1 MISMNK
7 YNRLMEHINV
17 TPDMLVRAHAALDAG
32 KQPKSTR
39 NTVPLRR
46 YGALAACLAVVI
58 CGASLLNRQ
67 PQDDPVQALPPSAT
81 GEVVECGTTAEL
93 AENLPF
99 TLRLPMELPGG
110 YACTGAA
117 DSFGTATVRY
127 EKGEDSICY
136 YMGEGE
142 SAFDGIYPTG
152 EKRTLTAKDAALYED
167 STGYIVEWTDGDY
180 SFALITTEK
189 LSDDELCAMI
199 ESVK

>member
-1 MISMNK
+1 
-7 YNRLMEHINV
+7 
-17 TPDMLVRAHAALDAG
+17 
-32 KQPKSTR
+32 
-39 NTVPLRR
+39 
-46 YGALAACLAVVI
+46 
-58 CGASLLNRQ
+58 
-67 PQDDPVQALPPSAT
+67 
-81 GEVVECGTTAEL
+81 
-93 AENLPF
+93 
-99 TLRLPMELPGG
+99 MELPGG

-117 DSFGTATVRY
+117 DSFGTATVHY
-127 EKGEDSICY
+127 EKGENSICY

-142 SAFDGIYPTG
+142 SAFDGIYPAG

>member
-1 MISMNK
+1 MNK

-17 TPDMLVRAHAALDAG
+17 TPDMLVRRTRRST
-32 KQPKSTR
+32 PENSRKSTR
-39 NTVPLRR
+39 ITVPLRR
-46 YGALAACLAVVI
+46 YGAFAACL
-58 CGASLLNRQ
+58 CGCHLRRFLLNRQ

-81 GEVVECGTTAEL
+81 GEVVEYGTTAEL

-117 DSFGTATVRY
+117 GLVRTATVHY
-127 EKGEDSICY
+127 ERARTASATIRARA
-136 YMGEGE
+136 

-180 SFALITTEK
+180 SFALITTE
-189 LSDDELCAMI
+189 SSATTSCAR
-199 ESVK
+199 

>member
-7 YNRLMEHINV
+7 YNRLMEHVGV

-39 NTVPLRR
+39 KAVPLRR

-58 CGASLLNRQ
+58 CGASLLNHQ
-67 PQDDPVQALPPSAT
+67 PQDDPMQALPPSAT
-81 GEVVECGTTAEL
+81 GEVVEYGTTAEL

-99 TLRLPMELPGG
+99 TLRLPTALPGG

-117 DSFGTATVRY
+117 NSFGTAAVRY
-127 EKGEDSICY
+127 EKGEDRIRY
-136 YMGEGE
+136 YMGEG
-142 SAFDGIYPTG
+142 AFDSIYPTG
-152 EKRTLTAKDAALYED
+152 EKRTLAAKDAALYED

-189 LSDDELCAMI
+189 LSDVELCAMI

>member
-46 YGALAACLAVVI
+46 YG
-58 CGASLLNRQ
+58 Q

-81 GEVVECGTTAEL
+81 GEVVEYGTTAEL

-117 DSFGTATVRY
+117 DSFGTATVHY
-127 EKGEDSICY
+127 EKGENSICY

-142 SAFDGIYPTG
+142 SAFDGIYPAG
-152 EKRTLTAKDAALYED
+152 EKRTLTAKDAALYEG

>member
-1 MISMNK
+1 M
-7 YNRLMEHINV
+7 
-17 TPDMLVRAHAALDAG
+17 
-32 KQPKSTR
+32 
-39 NTVPLRR
+39 
-46 YGALAACLAVVI
+46 
-58 CGASLLNRQ
+58 
-67 PQDDPVQALPPSAT
+67 QALPPSAT
-81 GEVVECGTTAEL
+81 GEVVEYGTTAEL

-117 DSFGTATVRY
+117 DSFGTAAVRY
-127 EKGEDSICY
+127 EKGEDSIRY

-189 LSDDELCAMI
+189 LSDVELCAMI

>member
-1 MISMNK
+1 
-7 YNRLMEHINV
+7 
-17 TPDMLVRAHAALDAG
+17 
-32 KQPKSTR
+32 
-39 NTVPLRR
+39 
-46 YGALAACLAVVI
+46 
-58 CGASLLNRQ
+58 
-67 PQDDPVQALPPSAT
+67 
-81 GEVVECGTTAEL
+81 
-93 AENLPF
+93 
-99 TLRLPMELPGG
+99 MELPGG

-117 DSFGTATVRY
+117 DSFGTAAVRY

-142 SAFDGIYPTG
+142 SAFDGIYPAG

>member
-39 NTVPLRR
+39 ITVPLRR

-81 GEVVECGTTAEL
+81 GEVVEYGTTAEL
-93 AENLPF
+93 AKNLPF

-117 DSFGTATVRY
+117 DSFGTAAVRY

-142 SAFDGIYPTG
+142 SAFDGIYPAG

-167 STGYIVEWTDGDY
+167 STGYSVE
-180 SFALITTEK
+180 
-189 LSDDELCAMI
+189 
-199 ESVK
+199 

>member
-32 KQPKSTR
+32 KQPKFTR
-39 NTVPLRR
+39 KTVPLRR
-46 YGALAACLAVVI
+46 FGALAACLAVVI

-67 PQDDPVQALPPSAT
+67 PQDGPMQTLPPSAT
-81 GEVVECGTTAEL
+81 GEVVEYGTTAEL
-93 AENLPF
+93 AKNLPF
-99 TLRLPMELPGG
+99 TLRLPTALPGG

-117 DSFGTATVRY
+117 DSFGTSAVRY
-127 EKGEDSICY
+127 EKGEDSIRY

-142 SAFDGIYPTG
+142 SAFDSIYPTG
-152 EKRTLTAKDAALYED
+152 EKRTLAAKDAALYED

-189 LSDDELCAMI
+189 LSDDDLCAMI

>member
-81 GEVVECGTTAEL
+81 GEVVEYGTTAEL

-117 DSFGTATVRY
+117 DSFGTATVHY
-127 EKGEDSICY
+127 EKGENSICY
-136 YMGEGE
+136 YMG
-142 SAFDGIYPTG
+142 
-152 EKRTLTAKDAALYED
+152 
-167 STGYIVEWTDGDY
+167 
-180 SFALITTEK
+180 
-189 LSDDELCAMI
+189 
-199 ESVK
+199 